1 MSDDYIINKG
11 SKRSGEVIKEGKGKT
26 YKDQELKPGEILE
39 VKIKFRNIFN
49 INLIRD
55 IQIQRQINNIKDMN
69 NIDLVYSFLDE
80 KTNTWTYQIEYTPD
94 IQTASFG
101 PDIQTASFGT
111 IVAISLGS
119 LALISIS
126 AYLIYEIRWKIKNP
140 LQSVL
145 DWKLISAV
153 GLSLYALSNMMKNK

>member
-101 PDIQTASFGT
+101 T

>member
-94 IQTASFG
+94 IQTAS
-101 PDIQTASFGT
+101 IQTASIGT

-145 DWKLISAV
+145 DWKLITGV

>member
-26 YKDQELKPGEILE
+26 YKDQELKPREILE

-94 IQTASFG
+94 IQTAS
-101 PDIQTASFGT
+101 IGT

>member
-94 IQTASFG
+94 IQTAS
-101 PDIQTASFGT
+101 IGT